1 MCNTIWKPVVAFQN
15 PKYTHKKKKKKK
27 KPKTIHKPMKFA
39 PFPFNS
45 LLVHFDDLCD
55 ICLAHGR
62 YMCSITKK
70 GKKRAYSLIELEFG
84 DNNEAG

>member
-1 MCNTIWKPVVAFQN
+1 METSSCFSKPKVYSQ
-15 PKYTHKKKKKKK
+15 KKKKKK